1 MKNLLEVSTMIKLSN
16 YISPIIALSIIFL
29 VWEFLVKFFSVEMYV
44 LPAPSDILLSLN
56 SNLNELSY
64 ATIYKL
70 KITLIAFLIATLIAV
85 GLAIIFSL
93 SKILEISLY
102 PITVI
107 FQVTPVVAIAP
118 LIIIWVGLDNAQIA
132 ILILSVIV
140 AFFPVLANTNLGFRS
155 VDNNLRELFIINRAS
170 KWQILTKLNLPFAI
184 PYILTGMKTSIGL
197 ALIGTVVAEFVAG
210 TGSSTGLSWI
220 IIESGNRLDIA
231 KLFAALILLVLL
243 GVFLFLMMSAI
254 EYSVLRRWHQST
266 K

>member
-1 MKNLLEVSTMIKLSN
+1 MNKLST
-16 YISPIIALSIIFL
+16 YFSPIIALTIIFII
-29 VWEFLVKFFSVEMYV
+29 WEFLVNLFSIQLYI
-44 LPAPSDILLSLN
+44 LPAPTDIFLSLN
-56 SNLNELSY
+56 DNLSELLL
-64 ATIYKL
+64 AALNTL
-70 KITLIAFLIATLIAV
+70 KITLFAFLIATLIAI

-118 LIIIWVGLDNAQIA
+118 LIIIWVGLDNAEIA

-155 VDNNLRELFIINRAS
+155 VDKNLKELFLINRAS
-170 KWQILTKLNLPFAI
+170 KWQTLTKLNLPYAT

-210 TGSSTGLSWI
+210 TGSSAGLSWI

-231 KLFAALILLVLL
+231 KLFSALILLVLS
-243 GVFLFLMMSAI
+243 GIFLFLLMSSI
-254 EYSVLRRWHQST
+254 EYSILRRWHQSV
-266 K
+266 KENES

>member
-1 MKNLLEVSTMIKLSN
+1 MNKLST
-16 YISPIIALSIIFL
+16 YFSPIVALIIIFII
-29 VWEFLVKFFSVEMYV
+29 WEFLVNLFSIQLYI
-44 LPAPSDILLSLN
+44 LPAPTDIFLSLN
-56 SNLNELSY
+56 DNLSELLL
-64 ATIYKL
+64 ATLNTL
-70 KITLIAFLIATLIAV
+70 KITLFAFLIATLIAI

-118 LIIIWVGLDNAQIA
+118 LIIIWVGLDNAEIA

-155 VDNNLRELFIINRAS
+155 VDKNLKELFLINRAS
-170 KWQILTKLNLPFAI
+170 KWQTLTKLNLPYAT

-210 TGSSTGLSWI
+210 TGSSAGLSWI

-231 KLFAALILLVLL
+231 KLFSSLILLVLS
-243 GVFLFLMMSAI
+243 GIFLFLLMSTI
-254 EYSVLRRWHQST
+254 EYSILRRWHQSV
-266 K
+266 KENES